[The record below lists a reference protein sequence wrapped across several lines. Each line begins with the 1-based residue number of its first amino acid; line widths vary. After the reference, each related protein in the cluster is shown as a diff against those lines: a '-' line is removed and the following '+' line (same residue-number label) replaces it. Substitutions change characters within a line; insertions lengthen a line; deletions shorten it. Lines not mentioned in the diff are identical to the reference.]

1 MNKWLLRTSLSV
13 FLFSQ
18 LQSNYVSAQSSE
30 RLFSDLDQ
38 ASSWSLAS
46 IAYLNE
52 MGITQGYDDGTY
64 QPRKKIT
71 RQEVAGL
78 LVRALQFP
86 ASESS
91 SALPPDVRASNWSAD
106 SIQRVL
112 SQGLMGNPNEPF
124 RPTDPVTREE
134 LLSIF
139 VQATSAK
146 GQGTST
152 LSDEEV
158 SDPASKQSIETSLEI
173 GLLQGDGKKLDLD
186 RPTERQEIAVF
197 LTRLIQALEEP
208 KTTETEL
215 TLVNE
220 NTVRIGAFEYPV
232 TEEMQRLLNM
242 DNKKILEG
250 AALKVTLTPDF
261 KIKDIVDLTLPASK
275 KNLVF
280 DGGDLHI
287 KGNLTL
293 LGDQMTIKNLSVD
306 GMVQVEGNAKTALV
320 FENTQ
325 FNGLNLNVASKLTL
339 TGTTSVGSLTV
350 AQKAVKDSEIV
361 LQQNS
366 VINDIIVPDKQ
377 NVPGL
382 VKDYSGN
389 QDKIQL
395 INGQPRDSQPTA
407 STGGSG
413 TGGSSGGS
421 VNPSVPVVA
430 DITKIQEVAE
440 AYKLPTEVSVRLTD
454 GSTVNRAVVWSAPEG
469 VVIEE
474 GEVTITQP
482 GVYNFTGTVEGVKE
496 KSKLKLDVRL
506 PLKLVI
512 GSGNT
517 GIVVTEAGET
527 KTVSFTSEPIP
538 EVTKTVNHAS
548 YLLEWTDE
556 QGRST
561 SEVELISTPG
571 YTSHHV
577 ENGWIITKSD
587 DSPVV
592 SKELIGFKVK
602 FNTPGT
608 YSVQIS
614 AVKHEHRDE
623 Y

>member
-18 LQSNYVSAQSSE
+18 LHSTSVSAQSSE
-30 RLFSDLDQ
+30 KLFSDLDQ

-64 QPRKKIT
+64 KPRKKIT

-78 LVRALQFP
+78 LVRALQIP
-86 ASESS
+86 ASESLL
-91 SALPPDVRASNWSAD
+91 ALPPDVRASNWSAN

-146 GQGTST
+146 GQGTTT

-173 GLLQGDGKKLDLD
+173 GLLQGDGKKLDLN

-208 KTTETEL
+208 KTTEMEL

-220 NTVRIGAFEYPV
+220 NAIRIGAFEYPV
-232 TEEMQRLLNM
+232 TEEIKRLLTA
-242 DNKKILEG
+242 DNKQLLEG
-250 AALKVTLTPDF
+250 ATLKITLTPDF
-261 KIKDIVDLTLPASK
+261 KIQDIVDLTLPASK

-293 LGDQMTIKNLSVD
+293 LGDQLTIKNLSVD
-306 GMVQVEGNAKTALV
+306 GTVQVEGNAKTALV

-325 FNGLNLNVASKLTL
+325 FKGLNLNAASKLTL
-339 TGTTSVGSLTV
+339 TGTTSIGSLTV
-350 AQKAVKDSEIV
+350 AEKAVKDSEIV

-395 INGQPRDSQPTA
+395 INGQPRDSQPTV

-421 VNPSVPVVA
+421 VNPSVPVVT

-454 GSTVNRAVVWSAPEG
+454 GSTVTRAVVWSAPEG
-469 VVIEE
+469 VDLKE

-482 GVYNFTGTVEGVKE
+482 GVYNFTGTVEGVTE

-538 EVTKTVNHAS
+538 EVAKTVNHAS

-556 QGRST
+556 QGDST

-571 YTSHHV
+571 YTSYNV

-592 SKELIGFKVK
+592 SKELIAFKVK

-614 AVKHEHRDE
+614 AVKHEHRHE